1 MASVEMIDIKSGK
14 TDKEFTSKWN
24 NLSLAVSNDN
34 QRLLTGDSQ
43 GGLRLVDIESGELLT
58 GFTAAP

>member
-1 MASVEMIDIKSGK
+1 MIDLQSGK

-24 NLSLAVSNDN
+24 NLSLAVSNDS

-43 GGLRLVDIESGELLT
+43 GGLRLFDIESGELLLDLQQ
-58 GFTAAP
+58 PPERCES